1 MIQARKLGHVVLNV
15 RNSQRSKLFYMQVLG
30 LRLVHEDP
38 QRREVFLS
46 FGREHHELGL
56 FEATVAGPG
65 DDAARS
71 VLHHTAWQLGNDAE
85 LRAAY
90 ERLKQLGIPIESTAT
105 HTATRSIHFFDPDG
119 NRVELYCDTVEN
131 GFEAMR
137 LHGTRRD
144 PLDLE
149 ALPGAAAAAV
159 ESKRTM

>member
-71 VLHHTAWQLGNDAE
+71 VLHHTAWQLGNDAK

-90 ERLKQLGIPIESTAT
+90 ERESA
-105 HTATRSIHFFDPDG
+105 ARALADQ
-119 NRVELYCDTVEN
+119 N
-131 GFEAMR
+131 A
-137 LHGTRRD
+137 GTEPPPAAARDRPWRRRWRRD
-144 PLDLE
+144 
-149 ALPGAAAAAV
+149 
-159 ESKRTM
+159 